1 MTIAPPLPAEM
12 PPLMRISCGLYH
24 EMIAKGVLNTNH
36 RVELIDGYLLT
47 KMSIGP
53 SHSAVVT
60 RIERLID
67 RRVGDLAL
75 VRGQN
80 PITIH
85 EYSEPEPDVVVAKFR
100 EDFYAS
106 AHPGPE
112 DILLVIEVADTS
124 LAFDRK
130 AKVPLYAAC
139 GIPETWLVDLTKS
152 ELTVFRK
159 PVGANYTEVLTLKA
173 GDHVMLPGI
182 EDAKLE
188 VSDMGL

>member
-1 MTIAPPLPAEM
+1 M
-12 PPLMRISCGLYH
+12 PPQMRISCELYH
-24 EMIAKGVLNTNH
+24 EMIEKGVLTENH
-36 RVELIDGYLLT
+36 RVELIDGYLIT

-100 EDFYAS
+100 DDFYAS
-106 AHPGPE
+106 AHPGPS
-112 DILLVIEVADTS
+112 DVLLVIEVADTS

-130 AKVPLYAAC
+130 AKVPLYAAS
-139 GIPETWLVDLTKS
+139 GIPETWLVDLTNG
-152 ELTVFRK
+152 ELQVFRK
-159 PVGANYTEVLTLKA
+159 PEGANYSETLVLKA
-173 GDHVMLPGI
+173 GDVVPLPG
-182 EDAKLE
+182 LE
-188 VSDMGL
+188 GITLAVSDMGL

>member
-1 MTIAPPLPAEM
+1 MIAALAPTEM
-12 PPLMRISCGLYH
+12 PPQMRISCELYH
-24 EMIAKGVLNTNH
+24 EMIEKGVLTENH
-36 RVELIDGYLLT
+36 RVELIDGYLIT

-100 EDFYAS
+100 DDFYAS
-106 AHPGPE
+106 AHPGPS
-112 DILLVIEVADTS
+112 DVLLVIEVADTS

-130 AKVPLYAAC
+130 AKVPLYAAS
-139 GIPETWLVDLTKS
+139 GIPETWLVDLTNG
-152 ELTVFRK
+152 ELQVFRK
-159 PVGANYTEVLTLKA
+159 PEGANYSETLVLKA
-173 GDHVMLPGI
+173 GDVVPLPG
-182 EDAKLE
+182 LE
-188 VSDMGL
+188 GITLAVSDMGL